1 MIIRIILVLL
11 GLIVAGVSVGSLIA
25 TMQLYKRH
33 ELDSLG
39 IGDPARTQIPYSEMP
54 LCKPPKQPDE
64 VVELTM
70 KALDERMTI
79 HIKSINEKIVNAAQ
93 KGNTKIKFTE
103 PREQIRDYIEDYY
116 SERGY
121 DVYITKECGTSFVT
135 IDWEDWIA
143 NAEIERE
150 VKTVEASDLDK
161 YYDYNV

>member
-25 TMQLYKRH
+25 TMQLYKRN
-33 ELDSLG
+33 ELNSLG

-54 LCKPPKQPDE
+54 LCKPPKQSE
-64 VVELTM
+64 VAELTM

-79 HIKSINEKIVNAAQ
+79 YIKSINEKIVNAAQ
-93 KGNTKIKFTE
+93 KGETEIKFTE
-103 PREQIRDYIEDYY
+103 PREQYVDYIEDYY

-121 DVYITKECGTSFVT
+121 DVNTTEVCGIMVVV
-135 IDWEDWIA
+135 INWEDWIA
-143 NAEIERE
+143 DVEIEQQ

>member
-1 MIIRIILVLL
+1 MIIRIILTLL
-11 GLIVAGVSVGSLIA
+11 GLITAGVSVGSLIA
-25 TMQLYKRH
+25 TIQLYKRH

-39 IGDPARTQIPYSEMP
+39 IGDPARTQIPYSDMP
-54 LCKPPKQPDE
+54 LCKPPKQND

-79 HIKSINEKIVNAAQ
+79 YIKSINEKIVNAAQ
-93 KGNTKIKFTE
+93 KGETEVKFTE
-103 PREQIRDYIEDYY
+103 SKEQYADYIEDYY

-121 DVYITKECGTSFVT
+121 DVNVT
-135 IDWEDWIA
+135 EFYGVMIVIINWEDWIVD
-143 NAEIERE
+143 AEIEQE